1 MRPKSELLLL
11 ICLLAAA
18 PLLRAEGALYSVKI
32 AAAPSFEVVAAPNI
46 YGQLSM
52 FPFSEM
58 MAKGMQKPGGRKVI
72 AADYAAGFVCIRT
85 KEPSV
90 AVQDIANQITRQTGL
105 MLKKH
110 VNSALAVIAPTT
122 ILQAFSDTAVI
133 TLVLT
138 PKEPDVYL
146 VSCSYLIEERPEG
159 SNDGTPAALAQ
170 MEETMRLLSADS
182 TATTL
187 PSRIALKDVQLGEYF
202 RGAQQFQ
209 QPEANGQFFPAV
221 ILMLKKGNDYTV
233 AWYRNENGLL
243 IMLDQPVALSATHSP
258 FITNLPD
265 AASAPAGTPVRP
277 EQIRLGLRANRIDGP
292 GGYYLSFENG
302 RMSKKEF

>member
-1 MRPKSELLLL
+1 MRPKPELLLL
-11 ICLLAAA
+11 LCLVAVAHRLPAAD
-18 PLLRAEGALYSVKI
+18 ALYSVKI
-32 AAAPSFEVVAAPNI
+32 AASPSFEVVTATNVF
-46 YGQLSM
+46 GQLSM
-52 FPFSEM
+52 YPFSEM

-105 MLKKH
+105 MLRKH
-110 VNSALAVIAPTT
+110 VNSSLAVIAPTT

-146 VSCSYLIEERPEG
+146 VSCSYLIEERPKG
-159 SNDGTPAALAQ
+159 SIDGTPAAITQ

-187 PSRIALKDVQLGEYF
+187 PARIALKDVQPGEYF

-209 QPEANGQFFPAV
+209 QPGANGQFIPLV
-221 ILMLKKGNDYTV
+221 VLMLKNGNDYTV
-233 AWYRNENGLL
+233 AFYRNEDGQLS
-243 IMLDQPVALSATHSP
+243 MLDQPVVLSGTRSP
-258 FITNLPD
+258 FVTNLPTEPPL
-265 AASAPAGTPVRP
+265 PADTPLRP
-277 EQIRLGLRANRIDGP
+277 DQIRLGLRANNISGT
-292 GGYYLSFENG
+292 GGYYLSFENS
-302 RMSKKEF
+302 RVFKKVF